1 MRENQIT
8 SHQQRLRVIYKLF
21 LFGALGSR
29 WKYSLQRNAKIQ
41 H

>member
-8 SHQQRLRVIYKLF
+8 QHRQRLPAIYKLF